1 MICSV
6 FKKTF
11 NDTYVLVKN
20 MTHVLVDQM
29 RFVLLTNASKNKE
42 HSQGNKSSIK
52 DTKNNQYA
60 VLQNNN
66 ENFKYG

>member
-29 RFVLLTNASKNKE
+29 RFVLLTNASKNIE